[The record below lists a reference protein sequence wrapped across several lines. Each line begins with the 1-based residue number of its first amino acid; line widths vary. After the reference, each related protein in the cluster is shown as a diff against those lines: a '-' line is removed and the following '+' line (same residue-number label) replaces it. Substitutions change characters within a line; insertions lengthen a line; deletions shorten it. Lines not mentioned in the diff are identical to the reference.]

1 MDVQF
6 LGGVAVTVFLALLF
20 FAVVVL
26 WDLSLALRSV
36 GDKVDKLEDTLD
48 DGLTD
53 VGHNLEGFSHGSSG
67 GTQLHLSSG
76 TISSGPTQGPAQQG
90 QQPHQPQQGQ
100 QAPPHAQAGQAHA
113 QPQPA
118 HENQAEQAESVSE
131 AEQARADDSAVD
143 DSAVDD
149 DAAADEAAAQS
160 TEPEGDGE
168 GESNDDGDESAEAER
183 KDNEQEDTASDADA
197 DGDDAEDAQSEPDD
211 ALLAR
216 NRGRFITSPD
226 RTAWYA
232 TPLDRDTIADA
243 RYPQIAGELES
254 APEPDAEDSSSD
266 SEDDDSDSDD
276 GDEQRVTDEGDDD
289 AETANADESTVY
301 AAPPANS
308 PDPPEAVRQSTVD
321 GSDGA
326 GLEASSDAN
335 GDLEPDHLDT
345 ATASDSDLTPETDV
359 DRGEFTF
366 SETVTGDAGAEN
378 ERRDGDGDGEEG
390 ADVDTADSDAT
401 DSNAAVQTERDSSLE
416 TPAPRESG
424 DPEEASD
431 DESVEVV
438 SDDSDEPNAA
448 ADTAAA
454 FDPFDPA
461 DHVDS
466 VEDDIEEI
474 PVDRALETLN
484 EEKPDLSLSSHGFEV
499 SAEENEDGAV
509 LTYTFDPE
517 TVSITGSTKRL
528 LTYQLQSFAD
538 QESTP
543 DGDVTIDGQRIVI
556 DVPDAD
562 GAAIQRWGQGAVSI
576 IDRTLYLSDNGN

>member
-1 MDVQF
+1 M
-6 LGGVAVTVFLALLF
+6 
-20 FAVVVL
+20 
-26 WDLSLALRSV
+26 
-36 GDKVDKLEDTLD
+36 
-48 DGLTD
+48 
-53 VGHNLEGFSHGSSG
+53 
-67 GTQLHLSSG
+67 
-76 TISSGPTQGPAQQG
+76 
-90 QQPHQPQQGQ
+90 
-100 QAPPHAQAGQAHA
+100 
-113 QPQPA
+113 
-118 HENQAEQAESVSE
+118 
-131 AEQARADDSAVD
+131 DDSA
-143 DSAVDD
+143 AVDE
-149 DAAADEAAAQS
+149 AMADESATQT
-160 TEPEGDGE
+160 TEPEDADP
-168 GESNDDGDESAEAER
+168 GESNDDGDESAETER
-183 KDNEQEDTASDADA
+183 EDNEQEDTASDADG
-197 DGDDAEDAQSEPDD
+197 DDELDDAEDAQSEPDD

-232 TPLDRDTIADA
+232 TPLDRDAIADA

-254 APEPDAEDSSSD
+254 APEPSAEGSSSDDDGEGSSSD

-276 GDEQRVTDEGDDD
+276 GDEQRATDEGDDD

-308 PDPPEAVRQSTVD
+308 PDSPEAVRQSTVD

-335 GDLEPDHLDT
+335 GDVEPDHLDT
-345 ATASDSDLTPETDV
+345 ATASDSDPTPEADA
-359 DRGEFTF
+359 DGGEFTF
-366 SETVTGDAGAEN
+366 SEEVTGDTDAKN
-378 ERRDGDGDGEEG
+378 ERRDGDGDDDEEG

-401 DSNAAVQTERDSSLE
+401 DSDAAFQTERDSSLE
-416 TPAPRESG
+416 TPAHRESG
-424 DPEEASD
+424 DLDEASD
-431 DESVEVV
+431 DGGIEVV
-438 SDDSDEPNAA
+438 GDGPNDLDELNGADEPDETEDSDAPDDA
-448 ADTAAA
+448 AAA

-461 DHVDS
+461 DHVDT

-474 PVDRALETLN
+474 PVDRALKTLN

-499 SAEENEDGAV
+499 SAEETDDGAV
-509 LTYTFDPE
+509 LTYTFDPK

-543 DGDVTIDGQRIVI
+543 DGDVPIDGQRIVI

>member
-1 MDVQF
+1 MVEMDVQF

-53 VGHNLEGFSHGSSG
+53 VGHNLEGFSHGSGG

-76 TISSGPTQGPAQQG
+76 TISSGRTQGPAQQG
-90 QQPHQPQQGQ
+90 QQPHQPQQPQ
-100 QAPPHAQAGQAHA
+100 QAPHQTPAGQAHA

-118 HENQAEQAESVSE
+118 HEDQAEQAGPTSE
-131 AEQARADDSAVD
+131 VEQARADDSAVD
-143 DSAVDD
+143 DSAAIDETTDDETATQSPGPEDD
-149 DAAADEAAAQS
+149 DV
-160 TEPEGDGE
+160 
-168 GESNDDGDESAEAER
+168 GESNDDGAKSFESEGE
-183 KDNEQEDTASDADA
+183 DNEQKDAASDA
-197 DGDDAEDAQSEPDD
+197 DGDDELDDTEDAQSESDD

-254 APEPDAEDSSSD
+254 APEPDVEGSSSD
-266 SEDDDSDSDD
+266 SEDDDSGSDD
-276 GDEQRVTDEGDDD
+276 GDEQRATDEGDDD
-289 AETANADESTVY
+289 AETANDDESTVY

-308 PDPPEAVRQSTVD
+308 PDFPEAVRQSTMD

-335 GDLEPDHLDT
+335 GDVEPDHLDT
-345 ATASDSDLTPETDV
+345 ATASDSDPTPETDA

-366 SETVTGDAGAEN
+366 SEGVAADADAVAE
-378 ERRDGDGDGEEG
+378 
-390 ADVDTADSDAT
+390 
-401 DSNAAVQTERDSSLE
+401 TERDPSLE

-424 DPEEASD
+424 DLDEASD
-431 DESVEVV
+431 DGSVEVV
-438 SDDSDEPNAA
+438 DDGPEDLDELNGADEPDETDDSDAPDDA
-448 ADTAAA
+448 AAA

-461 DHVDS
+461 DHVDTA
-466 VEDDIEEI
+466 EDDIEEI

-499 SAEENEDGAV
+499 SAEETDDGAV
-509 LTYTFDPE
+509 LTYTFDPK

-543 DGDVTIDGQRIVI
+543 DGDVTIDGQQIVI

-562 GAAIQRWGQGAVSI
+562 GAAVQRWGQGAVSI